1 MTGGRVAHPLLISLA
16 NLFMDF
22 RMKGSNC
29 AFLLLALLPIPKFI
43 HKDRPIRGVLESR
56 MIHECLDFILAP
68 LKKAAEVGIMMS
80 DPAGSLR
87 HVFTPLSAYIVDVQE
102 ASLLAAVAG
111 KTSHLTMATYKRLG
125 DPFRHEPRTSS
136 TTLAQLHALEETL
149 NPWDLASFVKAAKK
163 KKLNGVHRPFYRDWP
178 LSDPSKFFTPEP
190 LHHWHKMFWDHDA
203 KWCIHILG
211 GAEIDFRFS
220 ILHPHTG
227 FRQFHEGISKLN
239 QVTGREHRDIQRYI
253 VPVIADAVPK
263 DFLISIRS
271 LMDFRYLAQAPQIS
285 GQTCT
290 EIDLALKE
298 FHDHKSTIISSGAR
312 IGKRG
317 KVIDNWY
324 IPKLE
329 LLQSVTSSI
338 RESGAAIQWT
348 ADTTERYHITEIK
361 DPSDHSNN
369 QAYEAQICRHLDRR
383 EKCRQFD
390 IATAICEA
398 SADMPHLDDAGDD
411 DSLSEDPGHE
421 PEGRI
426 SHPVTTTVGL
436 LTSLRTV
443 APVSGTIRK
452 CSDYFELGNA
462 LQRGLYPRAPLPYRT
477 VVHGE
482 TALHLAR
489 DPTMKTMAIG
499 DIIDKFS
506 LPDLRGALADFLDR
520 VNNGQPLKI
529 GGRRAADTN
538 SPLPF
543 DHLQVWTK
551 MQLQNRSYHAPH
563 HILPPQTIN
572 ALPPSE
578 AWTSGRHDVV
588 LVNTDG
594 SKVWP
599 HSGLEGVSSRIHFSY

>member
-1 MTGGRVAHPLLISLA
+1 
-16 NLFMDF
+16 
-22 RMKGSNC
+22 
-29 AFLLLALLPIPKFI
+29 
-43 HKDRPIRGVLESR
+43 
-56 MIHECLDFILAP
+56 
-68 LKKAAEVGIMMS
+68 
-80 DPAGSLR
+80 
-87 HVFTPLSAYIVDVQE
+87 
-102 ASLLAAVAG
+102 
-111 KTSHLTMATYKRLG
+111 
-125 DPFRHEPRTSS
+125 
-136 TTLAQLHALEETL
+136 
-149 NPWDLASFVKAAKK
+149 
-163 KKLNGVHRPFYRDWP
+163 
-178 LSDPSKFFTPEP
+178 
-190 LHHWHKMFWDHDA
+190 
-203 KWCIHILG
+203 
-211 GAEIDFRFS
+211 
-220 ILHPHTG
+220 
-227 FRQFHEGISKLN
+227 
-239 QVTGREHRDIQRYI
+239 
-253 VPVIADAVPK
+253 
-263 DFLISIRS
+263 
-271 LMDFRYLAQAPQIS
+271 
-285 GQTCT
+285 
-290 EIDLALKE
+290 
-298 FHDHKSTIISSGAR
+298 
-312 IGKRG
+312 
-317 KVIDNWY
+317 
-324 IPKLE
+324 
-329 LLQSVTSSI
+329 
-338 RESGAAIQWT
+338 
-348 ADTTERYHITEIK
+348 
-361 DPSDHSNN
+361 
-369 QAYEAQICRHLDRR
+369 
-383 EKCRQFD
+383 
-390 IATAICEA
+390 
-398 SADMPHLDDAGDD
+398 MPHLDDAGDD